1 MNDQLNIAR
10 SIMIKAHDESATPK
24 RWDGR
29 PYYVHPI
36 KVVSIL
42 EKFGITDEKILISG
56 YLHDTLEDT
65 DLNEYAIKDTFGSQ
79 VLELVKEL
87 TFKDS
92 RDDDEIYYEQIKK
105 LSSQARIIKIADIL
119 ANITDE
125 GKKSDHF
132 IRKRVN
138 GLKILIDDLVKV

>member
-1 MNDQLNIAR
+1 MNDQLNTAR
-10 SIMIKAHDESATPK
+10 SIMIKAHEESATPK

-42 EKFGITDEKILISG
+42 EKFGVTDEKILIAG

-65 DLNEYAIKDTFGSQ
+65 DLNEYAIKDIFGSE
-79 VLELVKEL
+79 VLSMVKEL

-92 RDDDEIYYEQIKK
+92 KDNDEIYYEQVKK
-105 LSSQARIIKIADIL
+105 LSNNVRIIKVADIL
-119 ANITDE
+119 ANLTDE

-132 IRKRVN
+132 IHKRVN
-138 GLKILIDDLVKV
+138 ALKILIDDMVK